1 MASIIANT
9 PIFHLQVASYISK
22 YAFGGG
28 ESTLS
33 NIEHEGQYY
42 FIVTWKE
49 IGTTLRIN
57 A

>member
-9 PIFHLQVASYISK
+9 LIFHLQVASYISK

-28 ESTLS
+28 ESALS
-33 NIEHEGQYY
+33 NIVHEGQYY

>member
-9 PIFHLQVASYISK
+9 PIFNLQVASCIFT

-28 ESTLS
+28 ESALS
-33 NIEHEGQYY
+33 NIEQGGQYY
-42 FIVTWKE
+42 FIHTRKE
-49 IGTTLRIN
+49 TSKTLQKD